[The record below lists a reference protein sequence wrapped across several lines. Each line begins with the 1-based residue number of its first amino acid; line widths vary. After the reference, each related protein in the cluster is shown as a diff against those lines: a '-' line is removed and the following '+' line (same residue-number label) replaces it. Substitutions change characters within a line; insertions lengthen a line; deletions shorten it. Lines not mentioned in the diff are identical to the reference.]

1 MQTVD
6 TCGQPCPAPLI
17 AARRTFRD
25 TTVGDSFQLITDSRN
40 AFNNISS
47 FLKDNK
53 IDFSSQEV
61 NGKWTFTITKT
72 S

>member
-1 MQTVD
+1 MQTFD

-17 AARRTFRD
+17 AARRAFRD
-25 TTVGDSFQLITDSRN
+25 TSIGDSFQLITDSRN
-40 AFNNISS
+40 AFDNISR

-53 IDFSSQEV
+53 IGFSSKEV
-61 NGKWTFTITKT
+61 NGKWTLTIKKT